1 MKERVP
7 LGQRFY
13 DNVFILLVAGIVVMT
28 VFYTLW
34 GLVEVT
40 SLSTAPLP

>member
-1 MKERVP
+1 MNERVP
-7 LGQRFY
+7 FGQRFY
-13 DNVFILLVAGIVVMT
+13 DNIFILLVAGIVVMT

-40 SLSTAPLP
+40 SLPPAPLP